1 MKGKLKKK
9 ENMLFALYIGDL
21 KEGMLTLSHVGRIT
35 ISVGSNPMTNWNSQ
49 SLTSYDYDGRVII
62 MVTNTSNILAALEE
76 KATGEYIL
84 DQD

>member
-35 ISVGSNPMTNWNSQ
+35 ISVGSNPMTNWNS
-49 SLTSYDYDGRVII
+49 
-62 MVTNTSNILAALEE
+62 
-76 KATGEYIL
+76 
-84 DQD
+84 